1 MMLYS
6 IVWGLVKINY
16 LVIKNGDK
24 YSITSKGEFKMLCM
38 NGVINADTK
47 LYDSDKAELVVVK
60 EVNELFEIF
69 NEIDVNDQGVNVQSE
84 ETLVQNPTNKK
95 GIRLAENKDLEI
107 LFDEVEE
114 DKEQRRVKNKSYNKS
129 KNKRKKVFITILTLV
144 VLGLIIS
151 SIMFVSNSRNRGS
164 QEVATDIIL
173 QMSNDIEEGLEIN
186 GFSEQ
191 ESTLGSHFV
200 LVENTQ
206 ELYNYIQEKVGG
218 FEALI
223 SNEKIQEV
231 LEYRIYKNMDDV
243 KDFQEELLIYIT
255 ELEDFVDDI
264 EQSIEKYWEEVE
276 ILANEKRFDDRFIQS
291 VKESVLKT
299 QESVLDS
306 YLKELEQMEVLN
318 EVLDFMINNREKYL
332 VVETGVN
339 FLFDADQEHY
349 YSLISK
355 FYSLF

>member
-1 MMLYS
+1 
-6 IVWGLVKINY
+6 
-16 LVIKNGDK
+16 
-24 YSITSKGEFKMLCM
+24 MLCM
-38 NGVINADTK
+38 NGIINADTK

-69 NEIDVNDQGVNVQSE
+69 NEIDENDQSVNEQSE

-95 GIRLAENKDLEI
+95 GIRLADNKDLEV
-107 LFDEVEE
+107 LFDEVEG
-114 DKEQRRVKNKSYNKS
+114 DKEQRKVKNKSYNKS
-129 KNKRKKVFITILTLV
+129 KNKSKNKRKKVFLIILTLI

-151 SIMFVSNSRNRGS
+151 SIMFISNSRNQES
-164 QEVATDIIL
+164 QEVARDVIL
-173 QMSNDIEEGLEIN
+173 EMSNNVEEGVEIN

-200 LVENTQ
+200 LVEDTQ

-223 SNEKIQEV
+223 SNEEIQEV

-255 ELEDFVDDI
+255 ELEGFVGDI

-276 ILANEKRFDDRFIQS
+276 ILANEKSFDDRFIQS
-291 VKESVLKT
+291 VKKSVLKT

-306 YLKELEQMEVLN
+306 FVKELEQMEVLN
-318 EVLDFMINNREKYL
+318 QVLDFMINNREKYL

>member
-1 MMLYS
+1 
-6 IVWGLVKINY
+6 
-16 LVIKNGDK
+16 
-24 YSITSKGEFKMLCM
+24 MLCM
-38 NGVINADTK
+38 NGIVNADTR
-47 LYDSDKAELVVVK
+47 LYDSDKTELVVVK
-60 EVNELFEIF
+60 EVNELFEILKEIGG
-69 NEIDVNDQGVNVQSE
+69 NEQGVNEQSE
-84 ETLVQNPTNKK
+84 EIVVQNPTNKK
-95 GIRLAENKDLEI
+95 GIRLADNKDLEI
-107 LFDEVEE
+107 LLDEVEE
-114 DKEQRRVKNKSYNKS
+114 DKEQCKVKNKSYNKS
-129 KNKRKKVFITILTLV
+129 KNKRKRVFIIVLTLMF
-144 VLGLIIS
+144 LGLIVS
-151 SIMFVSNSRNRGS
+151 SIMFVSNSRNQGS
-164 QEVATDIIL
+164 QEVARDIIL
-173 QMSNDIEEGLEIN
+173 EMSNDIEEGVEIN

-200 LVENTQ
+200 LVEDTQ

-218 FEALI
+218 FEALV
-223 SNEKIQEV
+223 SNKKIQEV

-255 ELEDFVDDI
+255 ELEGFVDDI

-276 ILANEKRFDDRFIQS
+276 ILANEKRFDDSFIQS

-306 YLKELEQMEVLN
+306 YLKEAEQMEVLN
-318 EVLDFMINNREKYL
+318 EVLDFMINNRDKYL
-332 VVETGVN
+332 VLETGVR